1 MKRILVTDQIM
12 NKWSNSMY
20 NAEIYAMNYT
30 QLDVILLYFI
40 LEGLDR
46 TKKCAFIVDIF
57 NFSSVGVSTG

>member
-20 NAEIYAMNYT
+20 NAEIYTMNYT

-46 TKKCAFIVDIF
+46 TKKCVFIVDIF
-57 NFSSVGVSTG
+57 NFSRVGVSTG